1 MARPRT
7 AAKILELRGSFKTH
21 PERRRQDAEGAGEFQ
36 IDPPTHLTPDAVPA
50 WRYLVERL
58 PRVTLSSSDEVAVES
73 AAVVLAGMW
82 QLSKMSGALAP
93 LSPAFKG
100 LSAELR
106 QWLQQLGMT
115 PAART
120 KIAPAPDDKQKR
132 TLLGN
137 L

>member
-7 AAKILELRGSFKTH
+7 PAKILELRGAFKAN
-21 PERRRQDAEGAGEFQ
+21 PQRRRKDAEGAGPFQ
-36 IDPPTHLTPDAVPA
+36 MDPPTHLAAEAVPA

-58 PRVTLSSSDEVAVES
+58 PRVTLSSSDEVAVEA
-73 AAVVLAGMW
+73 AAVTLAGLW
-82 QLSKMSGALAP
+82 QLSKMLGALAP
-93 LSPAFKG
+93 LSPSYKS

-106 QWLQQLGMT
+106 LWLQQLGMT
-115 PAART
+115 PQART
-120 KIAPAPDDKQKR
+120 KIPAAPEGEKTR